1 MGRPAARQRFPLAS
15 RPGASVAGLA
25 GFAAALLLAS
35 GAPGARAQEPAQ
47 AGPASPISPAPIRVL
62 LQTQAGDIVIA
73 LDGAHAP
80 LTTANFLR
88 YVDQKRYDGAEF
100 YRAVQVDDEGHYG
113 LVQGGLHGGHA
124 RPSMPLKPTRPP
136 KPSKPLKPLEPV
148 AHESPAVTGLHHV
161 DGAVSMARNEPGSA
175 TSEFFIVIGELTS
188 LDGGDNDPGYAVF
201 GHVESGMEAVRQ
213 WLALPR
219 STDAGDGSMKGQML
233 ADPVKII
240 SARRLAAA
248 VAATPGGTY

>member
-1 MGRPAARQRFPLAS
+1 MVLALAAAR
-15 RPGASVAGLA
+15 
-25 GFAAALLLAS
+25 
-35 GAPGARAQEPAQ
+35 ARAEEPAQ
-47 AGPASPISPAPIRVL
+47 AGPAAPIAPAPIEVL
-62 LQTQAGDIVIA
+62 LQTPAGDIVIA
-73 LDGAHAP
+73 LDAAHAP

-113 LVQGGLHGGHA
+113 LVQGGLHGSHA
-124 RPSMPLKPTRPP
+124 KPSTPP
-136 KPSKPLKPLEPV
+136 KPLKSPKPPKPLKPLEPV
-148 AHESPAVTGLHHV
+148 AHESPAVTGLRHV

-201 GHVESGMEAVRQ
+201 GHVESGMETVRQ

-219 STDAGDGSMKGQML
+219 STETGDGSMRGQML
-233 ADPVKII
+233 ADPVKIT
-240 SARRLAAA
+240 SARRMSAAE
-248 VAATPGGTY
+248 AATPGKPY